1 DRQPKF
7 LAISIR
13 ANKKNQ
19 STHSN
24 DSFIKGFKLNM
35 NENNESNLEEI
46 SDNDLEPKISTILRG
61 NRRGRGQGILPLVS
75 HEEIELA
82 THSQDTLLEQQEQD
96 INTLVVDLISQDL
109 EPEIENQL
117 NSYLD
122 LNNLHILTEEK
133 LDDSEIIE

>member
-1 DRQPKF
+1 SWD
-7 LAISIR
+7 AVENSVIINCW
-13 ANKKNQ
+13 NK
-19 STHSN
+19 T
-24 DSFIKGFKLNM
+24 
-35 NENNESNLEEI
+35 
-46 SDNDLEPKISTILRG
+46 
-61 NRRGRGQGILPLVS
+61 GILPLVS

-133 LDDSEIIE
+133 LDDSEIIEVVLDEANQYENGDPDDSDDEEPEISISEGLTGLN